1 MQLWRKTGSIKDT
14 SRTKEGGRSS
24 GGQQQLRL
32 LPDLKVKRGLDRF
45 TARWQKLMRGF
56 SGFKYLITLKFG
68 WFVELQCRRGGET
81 LRSFYPGDGDD
92 VWSNRFICLLNYCS
106 LYTKEREGRSH
117 GDSTRCHIL
126 RRQRCCFRCC
136 HVWFLELEVEHIW
149 MRGWTASVSLLIWK
163 LHQSDLHFNE
173 SVTMIKKTMYVI
185 LHDEYFYFRY
195 LRSIWMPQLWVR
207 VWIVTLSLYKT
218 VISYKMMLNYS
229 IKIKL
234 Y

>member
-1 MQLWRKTGSIKDT
+1 MKKCSCGGKTGSIKDT

-32 LPDLKVKRGLDRF
+32 LPDLKVKRGRDRF

-56 SGFKYLITLKFG
+56 SGFKYLITLKVG

-92 VWSNRFICLLNYCS
+92 VWSNRLICLLNYCS
-106 LYTKEREGRSH
+106 LYTKERERGRSH
-117 GDSTRCHIL
+117 GDSTRCDIL
-126 RRQRCCFRCC
+126 RRQCCCFGCC
-136 HVWFLELEVEHIW
+136 HVWFLELDVEHIW

-173 SVTMIKKTMYVI
+173 SVTMIKKTCTSFCTM
-185 LHDEYFYFRY
+185 
-195 LRSIWMPQLWVR
+195 SIF
-207 VWIVTLSLYKT
+207 TLGT
-218 VISYKMMLNYS
+218 
-229 IKIKL
+229 
-234 Y
+234 